1 MILRFHFEDTDK
13 IKIRK
18 RELEVIAEKILK
30 DNNLLAGKIDIIL
43 STDKRLQII
52 NQKFLNHTDY
62 TDIITFRDQGK
73 ESVKGEIYIS
83 IERVK
88 VNSMKYSETR
98 FENELYRVLIHGMLH
113 LAGYN
118 DLKMHEKKQMTQMED
133 YYLNELNLQIQM
145 MK

>member
-43 STDKRLQII
+43 TTDKRLQII